1 MPSQP
6 TRADAAAK
14 TKSRTITVSVNEK
27 PVALKN
33 EEVTGREI
41 KQAAIDQ
48 GVAIEIDFIL
58 VEERPNGRTKVIGDN
73 DTVKVTNKSRFSA
86 NAGDDNS

>member
-1 MPSQP
+1 MPSEAH
-6 TRADAAAK
+6 TTAR
-14 TKSRTITVSVNEK
+14 TKSRTVTVSVNEK
-27 PVALKN
+27 PVALKDK
-33 EEVTGREI
+33 EVTGREV

-58 VEERPNGRTKVIGDN
+58 VEERPNGHTKVIGDS
-73 DTVKVTNKSRFSA
+73 DTVKVTDKSRFSV